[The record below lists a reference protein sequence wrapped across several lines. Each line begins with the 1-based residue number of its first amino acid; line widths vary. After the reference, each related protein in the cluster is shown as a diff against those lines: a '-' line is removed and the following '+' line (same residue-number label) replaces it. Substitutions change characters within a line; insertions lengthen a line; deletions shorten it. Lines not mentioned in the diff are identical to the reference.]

1 MTACRSV
8 IADLW
13 SEDEKGRPEPL
24 KGAAHAGLVGARY
37 LKYPVKDKDKH
48 PGHRRALLI
57 TMQEA
62 QKETARLYTA
72 AFDRYKASH
81 VAPCVS
87 AEFQTKNR
95 LIIGLGN
102 ENVLET
108 GITLHHTYGTPII
121 PGTALKGL
129 TAHYCDRVCCVQ
141 GDDQF
146 RKGGDYYTAIFGTSD
161 DSGHFIFHDAW
172 ITPETLV
179 NGSGLLL
186 DVMTPHHGEYYS
198 AENEDPTDFDEP
210 NPITFLS
217 VSGTFHVA
225 VSCDVA
231 GEEGEK
237 WTAFVFKILTHALG
251 EWGVGG
257 KTSAGYGKLVPKV
270 VIPPDAASK
279 PGYPANEPRYNKGQT
294 IQVTRAEDPRGKGRL
309 YFVADD
315 GVGGF
320 IKSERLANT
329 PIGGRVSL
337 RIKGIQIPPSYE
349 FEDPEQTSPQ
359 PKEGSEKGRK
369 R

>member
-13 SEDEKGRPEPL
+13 SEDAMGQPEPL

-37 LKYPVKDKDKH
+37 LKYPVKDKKNH

-62 QKETARLYTA
+62 QKRMAPLYRE
-72 AFDRYKASH
+72 AFDRYTASH
-81 VAPCVS
+81 AVTCVS

-108 GITLHHTYGTPII
+108 GITLHHTYGTPVI

-129 TAHYCDRVCCVQ
+129 AAHYCNHIYGAADDR
-141 GDDQF
+141 F
-146 RKGGDYYTAIFGTSD
+146 RKGGDCYTTIFGTSD

-172 ITPETLV
+172 ITPETLTT
-179 NGSGLLL
+179 SRGLLL
-186 DVMTPHHGEYYS
+186 DVITPHHGEYYAAKS
-198 AENEDPTDFDEP
+198 EYPTDFDEP
-210 NPITFLS
+210 NPIIFLS

-231 GEEGEK
+231 GEEGER
-237 WTAFVFKILTHALG
+237 WTEFVFNILTHALG

-257 KTSAGYGKLVPKV
+257 KTSAGYGKLVPPV
-270 VIPPDAASK
+270 AAASE
-279 PGYPANEPRYNKGQT
+279 PGTSANEPRYRKGQT
-294 IQVTRAEDPRGKGRL
+294 ILVTRAEDPRRKGRL

-315 GVGGF
+315 GIGGF
-320 IKSERLANT
+320 VKSERLANLS
-329 PIGGRVSL
+329 IGDQVVLG
-337 RIKGIQIPPSYE
+337 IKGIQIPPSYE
-349 FEDPEQTSPQ
+349 FEDPEQSPRQ
-359 PKEGSEKGRK
+359 PEEESR
-369 R
+369 RRSRR